1 MNKNDSTILALKN
14 KIAEKQVAL
23 GNKPRFAPR
32 TSCILDFNFNG
43 NKYNLNV
50 CGKDTLAL
58 LMCELHSIVLAAKDL
73 GITDNIVVSGFP
85 IADWIADIKD
95 KLSVIDYANKKAEL
109 MAFESKLNALLT
121 NDTKTELEIAEI
133 AAMLED

>member
-1 MNKNDSTILALKN
+1 MNKNDSTIIALKN

-32 TSCILDFNFNG
+32 TSCILDFNG
-43 NKYNLNV
+43 NKYNFNV
-50 CGKDTLAL
+50 CGKDTLTL
-58 LMCELHSIVLAAKDL
+58 LMCELHSIALAAKDL
-73 GITDNIVVSGFP
+73 EITDSIVVSGFP

-95 KLSVIDYANKKAEL
+95 KLSVIDYANKRTEL

-133 AAMLED
+133 AAMLGD